1 MIAMLLSGILTND
14 LVYVMTLSSQYPKY
28 CHHPGFVMSSS
39 CRYLPMKNL
48 SVIIYLYTKM
58 LLNALHSL
66 YNAKHT
72 YSDQHNKCHQR
83 NSKTRQRKR

>member
-28 CHHPGFVMSSS
+28 CHHPGFVIMSLSFDEKFIS
-39 CRYLPMKNL
+39 NNLP
-48 SVIIYLYTKM
+48 VYTKM